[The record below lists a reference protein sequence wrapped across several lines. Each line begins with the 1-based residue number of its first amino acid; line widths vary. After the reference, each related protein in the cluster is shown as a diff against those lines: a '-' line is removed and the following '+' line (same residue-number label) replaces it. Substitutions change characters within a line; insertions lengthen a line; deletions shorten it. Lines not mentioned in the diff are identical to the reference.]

1 MRLKWSEL
9 FEGFGYSTRCAE
21 LSGIEVEIAGFVTES
36 HDGSVQMLV
45 AQPGGCPDCSPV
57 PVATITL
64 PAFRLENA
72 KGPVMLRGVLSYG
85 FLVDSEGKASFL
97 RLERAR
103 LATGL
108 PT

>member
-1 MRLKWSEL
+1 MLLKWNEL
-9 FEGFGYSTRCAE
+9 FEGLGYSARCAE
-21 LSGIEVEIAGFVTES
+21 LSGSEVEIAGFVTES

-57 PVATITL
+57 PIPAITL
-64 PAFRLENA
+64 PAFRLVNT

-85 FLVDSEGKASFL
+85 FLADAEGRASFL
-97 RLERAR
+97 RLEKAR

>member
-1 MRLKWSEL
+1 MRLKWNDL
-9 FEGFGYSTRCAE
+9 FEGLGYSARCAA
-21 LSGIEVEIAGFVTES
+21 LSGSEVEVAGFLTES
-36 HDGSVQMLV
+36 HDGSLQMLV
-45 AQPGGCPDCSPV
+45 REPGGCPDCSPV
-57 PVATITL
+57 PIATITL

-85 FLVDSEGKASFL
+85 FFVDAQGRASFL
-97 RLERAR
+97 RLEQAR

>member
-1 MRLKWSEL
+1 MRLQWNEL
-9 FEGFGYSTRCAE
+9 FEGLGYSARCAE
-21 LSGIEVEIAGFVTES
+21 LSGSEVEVAGFLTEN
-36 HDGSVQMLV
+36 HDGSVLMLV
-45 AQPGGCPDCSPV
+45 QEPGGCPDCSPV
-57 PVATITL
+57 PIATITL

-85 FLVDSEGKASFL
+85 FLVDTQGRASFL
-97 RLERAR
+97 RLENAR

>member
-1 MRLKWSEL
+1 MRLKFSDL
-9 FEGFGYSTRCAE
+9 FEGLGYSARCAE
-21 LSGIEVEIAGFVTES
+21 LSGTEVEIAGFVAES

-45 AQPGGCPDCSPV
+45 SQPGGCPDCSPV
-57 PVATITL
+57 PVPAITL

-72 KGPVMLRGVLSYG
+72 KGPVMLRGVLSYK
-85 FLVDSEGKASFL
+85 FLVDAQGNASLL
-97 RLERAR
+97 RLEKAR

>member
-9 FEGFGYSTRCAE
+9 FEDFGYSARCAA
-21 LSGIEVEIAGFVTES
+21 LSGSEVDITGFVTES
-36 HDGSVQMLV
+36 HDGCVQMLV

-57 PVATITL
+57 PIPAITL

-85 FLVDSEGKASFL
+85 FVVDAQGRASFL
-97 RLERAR
+97 RLEKAR

>member
-1 MRLKWSEL
+1 VRLKWSEL
-9 FEGFGYSTRCAE
+9 FEDLGYSARCAE
-21 LSGIEVEIAGFVTES
+21 LSGSEVEIAGFVAES

-45 AQPGGCPDCSPV
+45 AEPGGCPDCSPV
-57 PVATITL
+57 PVAAITL

-85 FLVDSEGKASFL
+85 FVVDREGKASFL
-97 RLERAR
+97 RLENAR

>member
-1 MRLKWSEL
+1 MRLKFSDL
-9 FEGFGYSTRCAE
+9 FEELGYSARCAE
-21 LSGIEVEIAGFVTES
+21 LSGNDVEIAGFVVES

-45 AQPGGCPDCSPV
+45 SQPGGCPDCSPV
-57 PVATITL
+57 PVPAITL

-85 FLVDSEGKASFL
+85 FLVDAQGNASLL
-97 RLERAR
+97 RLEKAR
-103 LATGL
+103 VATGL